1 VRHNGPGHSKGSA
14 GVFKGGGNKVNAEK
28 QKEMAGW
35 KEEQRQEGVVRVG
48 MVRKVNSEQKKPGKR
63 QDKFRPEK
71 SNSPVH

>member
-1 VRHNGPGHSKGSA
+1 
-14 GVFKGGGNKVNAEK
+14 
-28 QKEMAGW
+28 MAGW